1 MLLQKPSFYIS
12 TTKHSANIYL
22 SPSKCIG
29 IYAVVSGKQFYC
41 IFIESVLLASVEF
54 FFFNK
59 KLSQSKLIHCC
70 ISSDYLID
78 SMQRVSRPRGGINE
92 WLHWLP
98 ISLHKKVDY
107 FITQVFGYSQ
117 FQLVAPETSGKHKED
132 HSSFAVNSSY
142 F

>member
-1 MLLQKPSFYIS
+1 MHWYICCCVRK
-12 TTKHSANIYL
+12 T
-22 SPSKCIG
+22 
-29 IYAVVSGKQFYC
+29 
-41 IFIESVLLASVEF
+41 VLLHFYRVGFTCFCRIF
-54 FFFNK
+54 FFFYKN
-59 KLSQSKLIHCC
+59 LSQSKLIHCC
-70 ISSDYLID
+70 ISGDYLID

-117 FQLVAPETSGKHKED
+117 FQIVAPETSGKHKED